1 MVLPNQRH
9 VRISMQKGELT
20 IARKV
25 LTTIV
30 YREAREAPG
39 VVELGGFSIWKRI
52 ARFFGLPVGMR
63 GVRVDLGEGEIG
75 VVLTL
80 VVRMGVDIPELASLL
95 RQRITDAVR
104 TSTGLEVNC
113 VDIHVASVR
122 DDLPPAARDR
132 GDPTTEAA
140 RRFSFGPVLHDD
152 GAPRSE

>member
-9 VRISMQKGELT
+9 AKIAMEKGELT

-52 ARFFGLPVGMR
+52 MRFFGFPVGMR

-75 VVLTL
+75 VVLTI
-80 VVRMGVDIPELASLL
+80 VVRMGVDIQELAQLL

-122 DDLPPAARDR
+122 DELPALRA
-132 GDPTTEAA
+132 GGVSDPTSEAA
-140 RRFSFGPVLHDD
+140 RRFSFDELQKPD
-152 GAPRSE
+152 

>member
-9 VRISMQKGELT
+9 VRIASNKGELT

-30 YREAREAPG
+30 YKEAREAPG

-80 VVRMGVDIPELASLL
+80 VVRMGVDIPELSALL
-95 RQRITDAVR
+95 RQRISDAVR
-104 TSTGLEVNC
+104 TQTGLEVNC
-113 VDIHVASVR
+113 VDIHVASIR
-122 DDLPPAARDR
+122 DDLPALAREPRDAA
-132 GDPTTEAA
+132 GEAA
-140 RRFSFGPVLHDD
+140 RRFSFDHTERLD
-152 GAPRSE
+152 

>member
-9 VRISMQKGELT
+9 VRISMGKGELT

-52 ARFFGLPVGMR
+52 ARWLGFPLGMR
-63 GVRVDLGEGEIG
+63 GVRVDLGEGEVG

-80 VVRMGVDIPELASLL
+80 VVRMGVDIPELAALL
-95 RQRITDAVR
+95 RRRIGEAVKS
-104 TSTGLEVNC
+104 STGLEVNC

-122 DDLPPAARDR
+122 DDLPATRR
-132 GDPTTEAA
+132 NETDPTSEAA
-140 RRFSFGPVLHDD
+140 RRFSFDELNRRD
-152 GAPRSE
+152 

>member
-9 VRISMQKGELT
+9 VRIAMDKGELT

-25 LTTIV
+25 LTMIV
-30 YREAREAPG
+30 YKEAREAPG

-52 ARFFGLPVGMR
+52 LRFLGVRVGMR

-80 VVRMGVDIPELASLL
+80 VVRMGVDIPELAALL
-95 RQRITDAVR
+95 RQKITDAVR
-104 TSTGLEVNC
+104 SSTGLEVNC

-122 DDLPPAARDR
+122 DDLPALKRDQL
-132 GDPTTEAA
+132 DPTSEAA
-140 RRFSFGPVLHDD
+140 RRFSFDEAERP
-152 GAPRSE
+152 E

>member
-9 VRISMQKGELT
+9 VRIANQKGELT

-30 YREAREAPG
+30 YKEAREAPG

-52 ARFFGLPVGMR
+52 ARFFGFPVGMR

-80 VVRMGVDIPELASLL
+80 VVRMGVDIHELAALL
-95 RQRITDAVR
+95 RQRIQDAVR
-104 TSTGLEVNC
+104 SSTGLEVSC

-122 DDLPPAARDR
+122 DDLPALARDR
-132 GDPTTEAA
+132 KDPTSEAA
-140 RRFSFGPVLHDD
+140 RRFSFDE
-152 GAPRSE
+152 APKLD